1 MRTTVKSKDA
11 LKISFRD
18 LRRVSYDRLWEIL
31 LSLNLTVEA
40 LCAAERGQAQALVDG
55 LKIQYGLTALPSAS
69 FQPKKIISYI
79 SNQLSENKQT
89 VFLGRKGDM
98 ITFWIISRDNKAQLR
113 QTKTGGT
120 RGHEDSITVLL
131 NTTLK
136 KIGAA
141 VGVRYEN
148 RSLDEPTGDSPSTR
162 GGDGESGQTL

>member
-1 MRTTVKSKDA
+1 MRTSVKSKDA
-11 LKISFRD
+11 LKVSFRD

-40 LCAAERGQAQALVDG
+40 LCAADRGRAQALVDD

-69 FQPKKIISYI
+69 FQPKEIISYI

-98 ITFWIISRDNKAQLR
+98 ITFWIISKDNKALFR
-113 QTKTGGT
+113 QTKIGGT
-120 RGHEDSITVLL
+120 RGQEDSITVLL

-136 KIGAA
+136 KTGAA

-148 RSLDEPTGDSPSTR
+148 RSLHEPTDDSPSTR